1 MKSIRSHS
9 PKIAGLLVGC
19 ALVLT
24 ALPSFAASTW
34 SDMGGTCGS
43 PGLLMGNSGNCGVGA
58 GDTVSMSASAFS
70 TTMVGNLAGNTFA
83 TASLRTFGSS
93 GLGVVNAHEGAAT
106 GPDSVDNQFGTD
118 AIRLTFSKQMNLSQV
133 LIGWNGTDN
142 GNGAGGA
149 GDSDISILAWVGPGT
164 PGAVAGQTLQI
175 TGAAS
180 TAAERTAAQTA
191 STLLTQGW
199 VLVANASNVGASN
212 GATAGGTATG
222 LPAVIYSSY
231 WLISAY
237 NTTFGGTFDNT
248 ADYFKLTGIVGTTN
262 GITNGK
268 VPEPGSLALMGA
280 ALVGMMAMRR
290 RRLVDR

>member
-70 TTMVGNLAGNTFA
+70 TTMAGNLAGNTFA

-133 LIGWNGTDN
+133 SIGWNGTDDIN
-142 GNGAGGA
+142 A
-149 GDSDISILAWVGPGT
+149 DSDISILAWVGPGT
-164 PGAVAGQTLQI
+164 PGAA
-175 TGAAS
+175 
-180 TAAERTAAQTA
+180 
-191 STLLTQGW
+191 
-199 VLVANASNVGASN
+199 VG
-212 GATAGGTATG
+212 
-222 LPAVIYSSY
+222 
-231 WLISAY
+231 
-237 NTTFGGTFDNT
+237 F
-248 ADYFKLTGIVGTTN
+248 
-262 GITNGK
+262 
-268 VPEPGSLALMGA
+268 
-280 ALVGMMAMRR
+280 RR
-290 RRLVDR
+290 RHDCRHRSIRACPRSQRALRSVPPSGGPTARPARAA